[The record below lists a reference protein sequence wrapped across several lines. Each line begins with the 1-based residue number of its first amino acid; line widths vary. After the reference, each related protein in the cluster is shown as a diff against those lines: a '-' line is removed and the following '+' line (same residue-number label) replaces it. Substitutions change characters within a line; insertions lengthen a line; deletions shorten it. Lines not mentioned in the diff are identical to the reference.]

1 MTQPKHKIHLVTFAN
16 KEPFYKSQRILDQ
29 TFAKSNISTHTRWVP
44 HMLTNTEF
52 YEKNKYLFER
62 YKSIGFGLFIW
73 KPYIIYQKMLEIPD
87 GEFVYYQDSSR
98 YDFEGLNQDMMP
110 ICDYMIDSGIDLI
123 PGFIVDKINKYLI
136 SNECA
141 KYMGVFGDEVF
152 MNKNHIQTSPIIIMK
167 NDKTIGFIKEW
178 LTYCQIHACI
188 LKTSNVHQCD
198 QAVLNILMY
207 KHGYQGIIFV
217 EDKND
222 SKKYSLFWKMLF
234 EHISELK
241 G

>member
-1 MTQPKHKIHLVTFAN
+1 MTQAKHKIHLVSFAN
-16 KEPFYKSQRILDQ
+16 KEPFYKSQGILDQ
-29 TFAKSNISTHTRWVP
+29 TFARCNISTHTRWAP
-44 HMLTNTEF
+44 HMLKSTDF
-52 YEKNKYLFER
+52 YKKNQYLFER

-73 KPYIIYQKMLEIPD
+73 KPYIIYQKMLEISD

-98 YDFEGLNQDMMP
+98 YDFDGLTQDMNP
-110 ICDYMIDSGIDLI
+110 ICDYMLDLGVDLI
-123 PGFIVDKINKYLI
+123 PGFKTDKMNKYLI

-141 KYMGVFGDEVF
+141 KYMNVYNDDIF
-152 MNKNHIQTSPIIIMK
+152 MNMMHIQASQIIIMK
-167 NDKTIGFIKEW
+167 NDKTMGFIKEW
-178 LTYCQIHACI
+178 LDYCQIHTCI

-207 KHGYQGIIFV
+207 KYGYQSLLSAK
-217 EDKND
+217 DKND

-234 EHISELK
+234 EHISGLN